1 MSTAWDEEALTV
13 ARYMPAQIEARLIS
27 NLAQFRANQA
37 SNHPEA
43 CTCDP
48 CRVRRIDNNR
58 RSTARLVVLHGG
70 RS

>member
-1 MSTAWDEEALTV
+1 MSTAWDEDDLTV
-13 ARYMPAQIEARLIS
+13 TRYMPAQIEARLIR
-27 NLAQFRANQA
+27 NLAQVRANEA

-58 RSTARLVVLHGG
+58 RHTARLVVLHGG